1 MLTLDDEMQY
11 RCAGYIQAEIER
23 FAELLEGDADRDD
36 MSSQRG
42 SDDEQMSGEEDRE
55 ENDKRSRVTE
65 KKKKRKEKR
74 GHKKEGTV
82 ASFPS
87 IFLITGRSEFLTCLF
102 L

>member
-23 FAELLEGDADRDD
+23 FAELLEGDADRDE

-65 KKKKRKEKR
+65 KKKKKG

-87 IFLITGRSEFLTCLF
+87 IFLISGRSEFLTCLF